1 MTFESN
7 AFLLKAQD
15 YLLKA
20 HNYLLKALAFTVL
33 QVPQFLGKYILHLV
47 TISTYQYID
56 KHPHAAKL

>member
-33 QVPQFLGKYILHLV
+33 QVPHFLGKYILHFIV
-47 TISTYQYID
+47 TIHLPVYID
-56 KHPHAAKL
+56 KHPHAA